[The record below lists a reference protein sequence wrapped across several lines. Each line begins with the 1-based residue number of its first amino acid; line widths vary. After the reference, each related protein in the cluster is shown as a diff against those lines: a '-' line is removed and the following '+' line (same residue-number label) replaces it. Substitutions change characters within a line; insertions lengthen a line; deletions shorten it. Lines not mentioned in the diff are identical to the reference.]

1 MCAPQKGSVMDTE
14 MTGRLIYLL
23 LLLAA
28 VGGWVLV
35 EYRKRIGEAL
45 RTAAAWGLIFV
56 GVIAGYGLWND
67 LRRQVIPQQIMAEGG
82 QIEVPRSADGHY
94 YLTLEIDG
102 TPIRFLADTG
112 ATNMVLSL
120 PDAER
125 LGIDPAELVYIGT
138 AQTANGTVQT
148 ARVRLDQVVL
158 GPYQDSGFSAWV
170 NKGEMDGSLL
180 GMDYLSRY
188 HVELSG
194 DRMILRR

>member
-1 MCAPQKGSVMDTE
+1 MDSE

-35 EYRKRIGEAL
+35 EYRKRMGEAL
-45 RTAAAWGLIFV
+45 RTAAAWGLIFI

-67 LRRQVIPQQIMAEGG
+67 LRRDVLPQQILSETGR
-82 QIEVPRSADGHY
+82 IEVPRAADGHY
-94 YLTLEIDG
+94 YLTLDIGG
-102 TPIRFLADTG
+102 TPVRFLADTG

-120 PDAER
+120 ADARR
-125 LGIDPAELVYIGT
+125 LGIDPDALVYIGT

-148 ARVRLDQVVL
+148 ARVRLDQVAL
-158 GPYQDSGFSAWV
+158 GPHLDEGFSAWV
-170 NKGEMDGSLL
+170 NRGEMDGSLL
-180 GMDYLSRY
+180 GMDYLSLY
-188 HVELSG
+188 HVELAG